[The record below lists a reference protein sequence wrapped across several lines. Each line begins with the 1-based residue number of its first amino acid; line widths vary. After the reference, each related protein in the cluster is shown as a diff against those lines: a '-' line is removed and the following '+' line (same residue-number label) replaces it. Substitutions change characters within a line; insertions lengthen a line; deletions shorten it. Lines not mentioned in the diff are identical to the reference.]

1 MTGYATGNTTGNTAP
16 KPSITPP
23 SLFVLVAIS
32 TLQPFALNVLAPA
45 TPSLAVALATDYAT
59 IQLTLSVYLL
69 AVAVTQLVVGP
80 LSDRYGRRPCVLI
93 GLALYVAGSALGA
106 FAPSVPVLLLARVI
120 QAAGGGAVFA
130 LARAIV
136 RDTSE
141 RDAAA
146 SRIGYL
152 TMAMVVSPMV
162 APVIGGFVDAH
173 FGWRIIFLVMVGL
186 GLIAL
191 VIAALRL
198 PETRRMGA
206 GVMRLG
212 DVLRGGPALLTDRRF
227 LGYALAMTFTSAA
240 FFAFLAGAPYLVI
253 EVMGRTPDVYGTFFV
268 LNALGYMI
276 GNFASGRFAQRLGA
290 DRMVTIGTSL
300 SFISILIEGLVVATL
315 PWTPLGL
322 FGPLMIN
329 AVGNGLTLPGAT
341 AAALSVRPEL
351 AGTAAG
357 LSGALQL
364 GTGALV
370 SFIVGYSVSIW
381 PPSLILVMLVTV
393 TLGFIAHRIGQK
405 PGPRAALGS

>member
-1 MTGYATGNTTGNTAP
+1 MSEC
-16 KPSITPP
+16 KPGPSPAAITPP

-32 TLQPFALNVLAPA
+32 MLQPFALNVLAPA
-45 TPSLAVALATDYAT
+45 TPALAVALSTDYAT

-93 GLALYVAGSALGA
+93 GLGLYVAGSLLGA

-152 TMAMVVSPMV
+152 TMAMVVSPMI
-162 APVIGGFVDAH
+162 APVVGGFIDAH
-173 FGWRIIFLVMVGL
+173 FGWRVIFLVMIGL
-186 GLIAL
+186 GLIVL
-191 VIAALRL
+191 VIASLRL
-198 PETRRMGA
+198 PETRRQGA
-206 GVMRLG
+206 VAMRLG

-290 DRMVTIGTSL
+290 DRMVGIGTSL
-300 SFISILIEGLVVATL
+300 SFISILLSGLVVATL

-341 AAALSVRPEL
+341 AAALSVRPDL

-357 LSGALQL
+357 ISGALQL
-364 GTGALV
+364 GTGAVV
-370 SFIVGYSVSIW
+370 SFLVGYSVSVW
-381 PPSLILVMLVTV
+381 PPSLIVVMLVTV
-393 TLGFIAHRIGQK
+393 TLGFVAHRIGQK
-405 PGPRAALGS
+405 PIRNTRFDA

>member
-1 MTGYATGNTTGNTAP
+1 
-16 KPSITPP
+16 
-23 SLFVLVAIS
+23 
-32 TLQPFALNVLAPA
+32 
-45 TPSLAVALATDYAT
+45 
-59 IQLTLSVYLL
+59 
-69 AVAVTQLVVGP
+69 
-80 LSDRYGRRPCVLI
+80 
-93 GLALYVAGSALGA
+93 
-106 FAPSVPVLLLARVI
+106 
-120 QAAGGGAVFA
+120 
-130 LARAIV
+130 
-136 RDTSE
+136 
-141 RDAAA
+141 
-146 SRIGYL
+146 
-152 TMAMVVSPMV
+152 
-162 APVIGGFVDAH
+162 
-173 FGWRIIFLVMVGL
+173 
-186 GLIAL
+186 
-191 VIAALRL
+191 
-198 PETRRMGA
+198 
-206 GVMRLG
+206 MRLG

-405 PGPRAALGS
+405 QGPRAALGS